1 MVRRYSINECASTGV
16 EHDGDGD
23 YVLYDDYED
32 LLDRHRDLQGKYEG
46 LVEVLGELWGRVD

>member
-1 MVRRYSINECASTGV
+1 MVQRYSINECASVGV

-32 LLDRHRDLQGKYEG
+32 LLDMARDLQGKYDNI
-46 LVEVLGELWGRVD
+46 VKAIGEIYQGA

>member
-1 MVRRYSINECASTGV
+1 MVQRYSINECASTGV

-32 LLDRHRDLQGKYEG
+32 LLDMARGFAG
-46 LVEVLGELWGRVD
+46 EV